1 MCALLAECYSGQKR
15 FDLAADKYEA
25 VKRKILGEIVFDKPV
40 LLVNTL
46 CSLANCLMQLNDYTK
61 ARDNYTHALSVIEK
75 VESVKFGKAQISKIY
90 FNLGVIESAQDNYEA
105 AIAFYEACLGT
116 AS

>member
-1 MCALLAECYSGQKR
+1 LLAECYSGQKR
-15 FDLAADKYEA
+15 YDLAAGKYEA
-25 VKRKILGEIVFDKPV
+25 VKRKILSEIVFDKPV

-46 CSLANCLMQLNDYTK
+46 CSLANCFMKLNDYAK
-61 ARDNYTHALSVIEK
+61 ARDNYTHALQVIEK
-75 VESVKFGKAQISKIY
+75 VESVKFGTAQVSKIY
-90 FNLGVIESAQDNYEA
+90 FNLGVVESAEDNCEA